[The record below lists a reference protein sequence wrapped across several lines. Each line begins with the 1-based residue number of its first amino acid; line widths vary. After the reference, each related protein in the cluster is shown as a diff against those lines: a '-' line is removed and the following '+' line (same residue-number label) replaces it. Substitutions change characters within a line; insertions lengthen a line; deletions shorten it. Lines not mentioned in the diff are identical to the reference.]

1 MKINKMLI
9 KTLTPCLCNIIN
21 ILILLE
27 DAHDEKNDIN
37 NLDNQQQFTPVQNY
51 SNMNMNLNGDMSIEK
66 KGELGKIAIILMTAG
81 ILLCGLGVIPGIICA
96 FIAFIKDRHN
106 ATNIAAF
113 IIAIIET
120 LIIVAFTVGYSED
133 INGIN
138 NKTSVESSISKHEN
152 KSKSQVKKN
161 KVDKKEKKTY
171 HIGDSILVKTDE
183 GSYSLRI
190 TGVRETSDR
199 NEFSDTKAD
208 RVVIIDYKYKNIS
221 QSDDELYISDMDFSM
236 YDADGEALET
246 YPADT
251 KEASGVSV
259 GHKSS
264 GQMAYALNNNKNYIE
279 AEYSD
284 NFLMGS
290 DFTII
295 LKW

>member
-1 MKINKMLI
+1 MK
-9 KTLTPCLCNIIN
+9 
-21 ILILLE
+21 
-27 DAHDEKNDIN
+27 KNDIN

-120 LIIVAFTVGYSED
+120 LIIVVFTVGYSED

-138 NKTSVESSISKHEN
+138 NKTGVESSV
-152 KSKSQVKKN
+152 SKSQNKKSKTSTKKN
-161 KVDKKEKKTY
+161 TSKKNKKTY
-171 HIGDSILVKTDE
+171 HIGDSILVRTDS

-221 QSDDELYISDMDFSM
+221 HSTEFGDYHNDELYISDLDFSM

-246 YPADT
+246 YPADI

-259 GHKSS
+259 GHKTS

-290 DFTII
+290 DFKII
-295 LKW
+295 LKWW